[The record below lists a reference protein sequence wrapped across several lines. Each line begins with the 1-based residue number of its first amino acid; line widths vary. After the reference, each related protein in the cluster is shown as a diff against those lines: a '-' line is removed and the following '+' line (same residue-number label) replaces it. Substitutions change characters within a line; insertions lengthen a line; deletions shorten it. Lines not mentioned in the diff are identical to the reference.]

1 MALTPPRSFSSPSTL
16 INSDANLH
24 HPHKLA
30 FSNPNKLNSPIKQ
43 SSLLSNRLYKLH
55 QFNICRCSNESFDLS
70 ENDWGWDSGV
80 KEAVRNAIK
89 KLDLFVNSWKK
100 EKRESGEV
108 EEEEEWDWNRWRK
121 HFDEVDEQERVV
133 SVLKSQLSRAISREN
148 YEDAAKLK
156 VAIAAATT
164 TDAVSI
170 VMSHLNKAIE
180 EERYED
186 AAFIRDYASAGLV
199 GWWAG
204 VSEDVNDPY
213 GRIIRISAEH
223 GRYVARSYSPRQ
235 LAAARGGT
243 PLFEVFLTTS
253 KKGAYKE
260 QAVYLK
266 QKEVPSQDLPIV
278 STKSLGPTVSLD
290 PIDPTND
297 RVDLITEAIEDK
309 DDGKDGDDDDYISEG
324 SGFGNILQDMIPGLK
339 VKVLKVTVPDK
350 VDSDHIS
357 KVVEQIMEAEDDE
370 DSELESSDAE
380 DDDDEGDKEKNELAV
395 DSGGGLVDGEEQ
407 NQLAVKFVVGGL
419 IQKISGTTRKDVSRV
434 PARLEKKGR
443 LSFRFTVDEDKKEL
457 VSGVIGRSPQ
467 NTKTMLRSQKSI
479 DHVMLDLAKSI
490 GRGKIPMKVL
500 KDVGKLLTLTLSQA
514 QNRQPLSGSTTF
526 NRIDIPASSD
536 PFRGVYI
543 GAHGLYSSEVIQIK
557 RKFGQW
563 QEGGDTKERQNLEF
577 YEYIEAVKLTGDP
590 NVPAGQV
597 AFRAKVGKEY
607 QLPHKG
613 IIPEEFGVVARY
625 KGQGR
630 LADPGFRNPRWVD
643 GEVVIMDGKY
653 IKSGPVI
660 GFVYWAP
667 KYHFLVFFNQLR
679 LQK

>member
-1 MALTPPRSFSSPSTL
+1 MALTPPRSFSSHSTL

-24 HPHKLA
+24 HPHKLTL
-30 FSNPNKLNSPIKQ
+30 SNPSKLNSLIKQ
-43 SSLLSNRLYKLH
+43 SPSLSNRVYRLT
-55 QFNICRCSNESFDLS
+55 QFNICRCNNESFDLS
-70 ENDWGWDSGV
+70 ESDGGWESGL
-80 KEAVRNAIK
+80 KEAVRNAMK
-89 KLDLFVNSWKK
+89 KMEMYVTSWK
-100 EKRESGEV
+100 REERECVESEEGE
-108 EEEEEWDWNRWRK
+108 EDWDWNWWRK
-121 HFDEVDEQERVV
+121 HFDEVDDQERLL

-180 EERYED
+180 EERYDD
-186 AAFIRDYASAGLV
+186 AAFFRDYGSAGLL

-243 PLFEVFLTTS
+243 PLFEVFLTTT
-253 KKGAYKE
+253 KEGEYKE

-266 QKEVPSQDLPIV
+266 HKDVPSQDFPTL
-278 STKSLGPTVSLD
+278 STKSFGPIVSLD
-290 PIDPTND
+290 PIDPTSD
-297 RVDLITEAIEDK
+297 TTDPIEEAVEDK
-309 DDGKDGDDDDYISEG
+309 DGEDGDDDDYISEG
-324 SGFGNILQDMIPGLK
+324 SGFGNILQDMIPGVK

-357 KVVEQIMEAEDDE
+357 KVVEQIMEAEDEEKD
-370 DSELESSDAE
+370 DLETSDAE
-380 DDDDEGDKEKNELAV
+380 DEKDDDDKEKNGLAG
-395 DSGGGLVDGEEQ
+395 DGLIDGEEQ

-419 IQKISGTTRKDVSRV
+419 LQKISGTAHKDVSRV

-443 LSFRFTVDEDKKEL
+443 LSFRFTVDEDKKEP

-467 NTKTMLRSQKSI
+467 NPKTMLQSQKSI

-514 QNRQPLSGSTTF
+514 QIRQPLSGSTTF
-526 NRIDIPASSD
+526 SRIDIPASSD
-536 PFRGVYI
+536 PFKGVYI

-557 RKFGQW
+557 HKFGQW
-563 QEGGDTKERQNLEF
+563 QEGAGKSQNLEF

-679 LQK
+679 LHK

>member
-16 INSDANLH
+16 INSDANLQ
-24 HPHKLA
+24 HPHKLT

-43 SSLLSNRLYKLH
+43 APLVSNRGYRAS
-55 QFNICRCSNESFDLS
+55 ICRCNNESLDFGES
-70 ENDWGWDSGV
+70 EWGWESGL
-80 KEAVRNAIK
+80 KEAVRNAMK
-89 KLDLFVNSWKK
+89 KVEMFVREWKR
-100 EKRESGEV
+100 EEGESGERV
-108 EEEEEWDWNRWRK
+108 EGDEEWDWERWRK
-121 HFDEVDEQERVV
+121 HFDEVDDQERVV
-133 SVLKSQLSRAISREN
+133 AMLKSQLSRAISREN
-148 YEDAAKLK
+148 YEEAAKLK

-164 TDAVSI
+164 TDTVSKVI
-170 VMSHLNKAIE
+170 SHLNKAIK

-243 PLFEVFLTTS
+243 PLFELFLTTS

-266 QKEVPSQDLPIV
+266 QKEAAPQDFPIL
-278 STKSLGPTVSLD
+278 STKSLGPTVGLD
-290 PIDPTND
+290 PTDPTTD
-297 RVDLITEAIEDK
+297 RTDLITEAVEDK
-309 DDGKDGDDDDYISEG
+309 DDGEDGDDDDYISEG
-324 SGFGNILQDMIPGLK
+324 SGFGNILQDMIPGVK
-339 VKVLKVTVPDK
+339 IKVLKVTVPDK
-350 VDSDHIS
+350 VDTDHIS

-370 DSELESSDAE
+370 DDTDLESSDAE
-380 DDDDEGDKEKNELAV
+380 DDKDEDDKDKNGLAV
-395 DSGGGLVDGEEQ
+395 DSGGGLIDGEEQ

-419 IQKISGTTRKDVSRV
+419 IQKMSGTGRKDVSRV

-467 NTKTMLRSQKSI
+467 NTKTMLQSQKSM

-526 NRIDIPASSD
+526 NRIDLPASSD
-536 PFRGVYI
+536 PFKGVYI

-563 QEGGDTKERQNLEF
+563 QEGGDTKEHQTLEF